1 MNKELKRIISFDI
14 ARYPKQNGWR
24 QYLNPGLR
32 IAKAYRKVKW
42 AENRKKNSLVYGF
55 RRLKYHQLCNKY
67 GYDVPSHVSIGDGL
81 AIYHPNGIVINS
93 LTVIGNHFTIAG
105 GAKIGIKESGKGA
118 VIGNNV
124 TMGINSCIIGDVC
137 IGDNVIIGAG
147 AVVTKDVP
155 NNAVVAGNP
164 AQIIK
169 YRGEK

>member
-1 MNKELKRIISFDI
+1 MNNATKTIIQSDI
-14 ARYPKQNGWR
+14 ARYSKQSRWG

-32 IAKAYRKVKW
+32 ISKAYRKVKCI
-42 AENRKKNSLVYGF
+42 EGNRKCKLIYNF
-55 RRLKYHQLCNKY
+55 RRFKYYGLCRKY
-67 GYDVPSHVSIGDGL
+67 GYDVPSHVTIGKGL

-93 LTVIGNHFTIAG
+93 LTVIGENFTIAG
-105 GAKIGIKESGKGA
+105 GAKIGIKEEGKGV
-118 VIGNNV
+118 VIGKNV
-124 TMGINSCIIGDVC
+124 TMGINSCIIGNVC

-147 AVVTKDVP
+147 AVVTKDIP